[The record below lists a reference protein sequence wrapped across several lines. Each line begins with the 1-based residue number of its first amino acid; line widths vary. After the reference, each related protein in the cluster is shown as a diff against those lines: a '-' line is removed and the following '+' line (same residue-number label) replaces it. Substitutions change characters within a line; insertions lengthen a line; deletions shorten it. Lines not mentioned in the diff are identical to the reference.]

1 MGHDLATKQQEI
13 FVLFIVRRTSSHTND
28 IMLTKSKYA
37 LACRLFR
44 TGYFSD
50 IQSD

>member
-1 MGHDLATKQQEI
+1 MGHDLATKQQI

-28 IMLTKSKYA
+28 IMLTTSKYA
-37 LACRLFR
+37 PAWELFR
-44 TGYFSD
+44 TGYFPD